1 MFFSHNLSLDIQ
13 GGMFYWYTDPV
24 VGPGFSEV
32 LTLMRYHHSVNTEK
46 AKSLKLH
53 VDGCE
58 ILRGG
63 GGGVQLNP
71 FCSRHLELFGLS
83 SKTTRQQDMQAT
95 KLFLLGRRT

>member
-1 MFFSHNLSLDIQ
+1 
-13 GGMFYWYTDPV
+13 MFYWYTDPV

-63 GGGVQLNP
+63 GGV
-71 FCSRHLELFGLS
+71 FS
-83 SKTTRQQDMQAT
+83 
-95 KLFLLGRRT
+95 

>member
-1 MFFSHNLSLDIQ
+1 
-13 GGMFYWYTDPV
+13 MFYWYTDPV

-63 GGGVQLNP
+63 GG
-71 FCSRHLELFGLS
+71 CSAKSILFTS
-83 SKTTRQQDMQAT
+83 SGAIWII
-95 KLFLLGRRT
+95 